1 MSDEKKDLIA
11 LQENSSKLSNIA
23 DEILNETDL
32 TKIKALQHL
41 FKVNA
46 TKRETLR
53 IIKLQELLDNV
64 EDKLIERVSEHPEYL
79 NTDEW
84 IKLQQITQNSL
95 DRSYKMITDINNQP
109 GVEMPTTV
117 NLTYVDAGGDKDSR
131 ERIQKAVLSMLTKA
145 KDEKKEEIII
155 EDPVISNTEEVISS
169 EIKLRDDEE

>member
-95 DRSYKMITDINNQP
+95 DRSYKMITDII
-109 GVEMPTTV
+109 
-117 NLTYVDAGGDKDSR
+117 NLA
-131 ERIQKAVLSMLTKA
+131 
-145 KDEKKEEIII
+145 
-155 EDPVISNTEEVISS
+155 
-169 EIKLRDDEE
+169 